1 MNDKTSQMEKAD
13 AIAREVL
20 SLARST
26 LLVNLRFLDMA
37 LSQFNFVRLDNI
49 IGTDGKNLYYDP
61 RIVLRLYKKDK
72 NSVTRLYMHTLLH
85 CICRHMFASAS
96 VDRELW
102 DLACDMAVENIVS
115 DLDVSPQEAPDKS
128 AKRFELRK
136 IDEKADM
143 LTAERIYARLK
154 NGAFS
159 KEKLERLREL
169 FKCDEHDLWYVLP
182 DKLRCEDVTP
192 EDESDANE
200 DITVLTKR
208 SDDINDSESNADGEE
223 LAQASQ
229 FEYSSSDAGKD
240 GSAESVKSELE
251 QFWKDVSERLQTD
264 LETISVNFGDRAG
277 SLVQNLKEVNREK
290 YDYAQFLKK
299 FAVMG
304 EKMMIDDD
312 EFDYIYYTYG
322 MQLYGKMPLIEPLE
336 YKEVKRVKEFVIA
349 IDTSGSVRGELVQ
362 RFVEKTFNILK
373 QQETFFTRINLHI
386 IQCDAIVQ
394 EDAKITNQQDFDRY
408 ISTMQLHGMGG
419 TDYRPVFEY
428 VEKLRRAKEFTN
440 LKGLIY
446 FTDGFG
452 TYPAHQPDYQTAFVF
467 VNDDYETP
475 NVPVWAIK
483 LILQSDD
490 I

>member
-1 MNDKTSQMEKAD
+1 MNEKTSQMEKAD
-13 AIAREVL
+13 AIAKEILGL
-20 SLARST
+20 SRST
-26 LLVNLRFLDMA
+26 LLVNLRFLDVA
-37 LSQFNFVRLDNI
+37 LSQFKFIQLDNI
-49 IGTDGKNLYYDP
+49 IGTDGDNLYYDP
-61 RIVLRLYKKDK
+61 RQVLRLYKKDK
-72 NSVTRLYMHTLLH
+72 NSVTRLYLHTLVH
-85 CICRHMFASAS
+85 CICRHMFASVS
-96 VDRELW
+96 VNRRLW
-102 DLACDMAVENIVS
+102 DLACDMATENVVA
-115 DLDVSPQEAPDKS
+115 DLDVSNQEAADKS

-136 IDEKADM
+136 ISDKSEL
-143 LTAERIYARLK
+143 LTAERIYAKLK
-154 NGAFS
+154 NGEVPN
-159 KEKLERLREL
+159 EKIEQLIKL
-169 FKCDEHDLWYVLP
+169 FKCDDHELWYESADEL
-182 DKLRCEDVTP
+182 EDGEVTFDS
-192 EDESDANE
+192 EDNSEAKAVN
-200 DITVLTKR
+200 ILTKR
-208 SDDINDSESNADGEE
+208 SDEINDSQSNDETEE
-223 LAQASQ
+223 LAEATE
-229 FEYSSSDAGKD
+229 FEYSTSQGSKEGKQ
-240 GSAESVKSELE
+240 GLKNELE
-251 QFWKDVSERLQTD
+251 LFWKDVSERLQTD
-264 LETISVNFGDRAG
+264 LETISVNFGDKAG

-290 YDYAQFLKK
+290 YDYGEFLKK

-304 EKMMIDDD
+304 ERMMIDDD

-322 MQLYGKMPLIEPLE
+322 MKLYDKMPLIEPLE
-336 YKEVKRVKEFVIA
+336 YKEVKRIKEFVIA

-386 IQCDAIVQ
+386 IQCDAVIQ
-394 EDAKITNQQDFDRY
+394 EDAKITNQEEFDRY

-428 VEKLRRAKEFTN
+428 VEKLRRNKEFTN